1 MKRVLPL
8 VLLAVLLTS
17 IGMVAAQDPVTL
29 KLWAH
34 QESNFNASTQALIDA
49 YEAANPNV
57 TIEMET
63 FEYSLYIQTLQTALP
78 AGDEADILALFGSWV
93 CSYSDRLAPK
103 PDSIDLNPADFYDA
117 TMGGYICNDTIYGA
131 PQEFNLEYGG
141 VLVNQSQFEAAG
153 RAYPPNWATW
163 DELIADAQAL
173 TTTGDDGSM
182 TVAGF
187 HFTNADAIAHFFMS
201 GILQRGGSYL
211 NEDGTYNLDTEESRA
226 TLQQMMDLVS
236 AGVVDPVLFNDSAN
250 WGGSAFFAGQSAI
263 VLVGPWA
270 TGISADY
277 PDFGSFGYARMP
289 SVGED
294 PTFVADS
301 GWGLTASASSPNSA
315 IAWDFINFAAH
326 NQENA
331 LAWNMQSKTIPA
343 LRAIVADEAAKTE
356 LLSVQPWLESILPN
370 LEYGRFLGSLP
381 DRDLLYYD
389 IIYPTVLDMLQGVL
403 TVDETAQIIN
413 EDANAGA

>member
-1 MKRVLPL
+1 MKRIGL
-8 VLLAVLLTS
+8 VLTLVLFVTS
-17 IGMVAAQDPVTL
+17 IGMASAQDAVTL

-34 QESNFNASTQALIDA
+34 QESNFNAGTQALIDA

-93 CSYSDRLAPK
+93 CSYSDRLAPM
-103 PDSIDLNPADFYDA
+103 PESLEINRDDFFSA
-117 TMGGYICNDTIYGA
+117 TLGGYICDDTLYGL

-141 VLVNQSQFEAAG
+141 VLVNQSMFEAAG
-153 RAYPPNWATW
+153 RTYPPNWQTW
-163 DELIADAQAL
+163 DEMIVDAEAL
-173 TTTGDDGSM
+173 TVRGDDGAM

-201 GILQRGGSYL
+201 GILQRGGSYVT
-211 NEDGTYNLDTEESRA
+211 EDGSYNLDTEESRA
-226 TLQQMMDLVS
+226 TLQQMMDLVA

-250 WGGSAFFAGQSAI
+250 WGGSAFFANQSAI
-263 VLVGPWA
+263 VLIGPWA

-277 PDFGSFGYARMP
+277 PDFGAFGYARMP
-289 SVGED
+289 SVGAD
-294 PTFVADS
+294 PAFVADS
-301 GWGLTASASSPNSA
+301 GWGLTASAASPNRA
-315 IAWDFINFAAH
+315 IAWDFIAFAARE
-326 NQENA
+326 QANA
-331 LAWNMQSKTIPA
+331 LAWNLQSKTIPA
-343 LRAIVADEAAKTE
+343 LRSIVADDAARTE
-356 LLSVQPWLESILPN
+356 LLRVQPWLESILPN
-370 LEYGRFLGSLP
+370 LEFGRFLGSLP

-403 TVDETAQIIN
+403 SVEEAAQIIN

>member
-1 MKRVLPL
+1 MKRVLMIMAI
-8 VLLAVLLTS
+8 AVLLTS
-17 IGMVAAQDPVTL
+17 VGVVSAQEAVTL
-29 KLWAH
+29 RLWAH
-34 QESNFNASTQALIDA
+34 QESNFNAATQALIDA

-93 CSYSDRLAPK
+93 CSYSDRLAAK
-103 PDSIDLNPADFYDA
+103 PDSLEINEGNFFSA
-117 TMGGYICNDTIYGA
+117 TLGGYTCDDTLYGL

-141 VLVNQSQFEAAG
+141 VLVNQTMFETAG
-153 RAYPPNWATW
+153 LTYPPAWESW
-163 DELIADAQAL
+163 DDLIADSQAL
-173 TTTGDDGSM
+173 TRLGDDGAM

-201 GILQRGGSYL
+201 GILQRGGSYI

-226 TLQQMMDLVS
+226 TLQQMMDLVA

-250 WGGSAFFAGQSAI
+250 WGGSAFFGGQSAI
-263 VLVGPWA
+263 VLIGPWA

-289 SVGED
+289 SISTD

-301 GWGLTASASSPNSA
+301 GWGLAASASSPNSE
-315 IAWDFINFAAH
+315 IAWDFINFAA
-326 NQENA
+326 NEQANA
-331 LAWNMQSKTIPA
+331 LAWNIQAKTIPA
-343 LRAIVADEAAKTE
+343 LQSIVNDETTRAE

-389 IIYPTVLDMLQGVL
+389 IVYPTVLDMLQGVL
-403 TVDETAQIIN
+403 SVEEAAQIIN
-413 EDANAGA
+413 EDANASA

>member
-17 IGMVAAQDPVTL
+17 IGLAAAQEPVTL

-34 QESNFNASTQALIDA
+34 QESNFNASTQELIDA

-163 DELIADAQAL
+163 DEMIADAEAL
-173 TTTGDDGSM
+173 TVRGDDGAM

-201 GILQRGGSYL
+201 GILQRGGSYV
-211 NEDGTYNLDTEESRA
+211 NEDGSYNLDTEESRA
-226 TLQQMMDLVS
+226 TLQQMADLVA

-263 VLVGPWA
+263 VLIGPWA

-289 SVGED
+289 AIGED

-301 GWGLTASASSPNSA
+301 GWGLTASGSSPNSD

-326 NQENA
+326 NEANA

-343 LRAIVADEAAKTE
+343 LRAIVADEAARTE
-356 LLSVQPWLESILPN
+356 LLSVQPWLENILPN
-370 LEYGRFLGSLP
+370 LEFGRFLGSLP

-389 IIYPTVLDMLQGVL
+389 IIYPTVLDMLQGVISVEEAA
-403 TVDETAQIIN
+403 TIIN
-413 EDANAGA
+413 EDANAGV

>member
-1 MKRVLPL
+1 MKRIL
-8 VLLAVLLTS
+8 VMVTLVTLLTS
-17 IGMVAAQDPVTL
+17 LGLVSAQDAVTL

-34 QESNFNASTQALIDA
+34 QESNFNAGTQALIDA

-93 CSYSDRLAPK
+93 CSYSSRLAPK
-103 PDSIDLNPADFYDA
+103 PDTIDLDPADFYGA
-117 TMGGYICNDTIYGA
+117 TMGGYMCDDSIYGL

-141 VLVNQSQFEAAG
+141 VLVNQAMFETAG
-153 RAYPPNWATW
+153 LTYPPAWETW
-163 DELIADAQAL
+163 DDMIADAQAM
-173 TTTGDDGSM
+173 TVRESDGTM

-187 HFTNADAIAHFFMS
+187 HFTNADAVAHFFMS
-201 GILQRGGSYL
+201 GILQRGGSYI
-211 NEDGTYNLDTEESRA
+211 NEDGTYNLDTEEARA
-226 TLQQMMDLVS
+226 TLQQMMDLVT

-250 WGGSAFFAGQSAI
+250 WGGSAFFGGQSAI
-263 VLVGPWA
+263 VLIGPWA

-289 SVGED
+289 SIGEE
-294 PTFVADS
+294 PRFVADS
-301 GWGLTASASSPNSA
+301 GWGLTASGASPNSEV
-315 IAWDFINFAAH
+315 AWDFINFAAH
-326 NQENA
+326 DQANA

-343 LRAIVADEAAKTE
+343 LRAIVADDAARTE
-356 LLSVQPWLESILPN
+356 LLSVQPWLENILPN
-370 LEYGRFLGSLP
+370 LDYGSFLGSLP

-389 IIYPTVLDMLQGVL
+389 IIYPTVLDMLQGVI
-403 TVDETAQIIN
+403 TVEEAAQFIN